1 MGRAL
6 RGVVMLRTSM
16 GALLLSFA
24 FAWPAE
30 ARVVVFHEPS
40 FPAVESEAPS
50 RETLAAAFRGL
61 DVTFAGIE
69 ELGKPEALQGADLLV
84 LPYGSAFPADAWG
97 VIRSYLEGG
106 GNLLSMGGRPLWVPA
121 FRRAEGGG
129 FRLGRPQSGYW
140 RLLAAVDAAEVPP
153 QDFTRFVWDDLW
165 GFEVPEIRARRV
177 FAVTSLFVANFAT
190 PEGTWRG
197 LGFYLD
203 KDGRRIASP
212 VARLD
217 FSLTPRG
224 PQPKRHG
231 RFVMLTFEPEPG
243 YWASPAGRSL
253 IRQAA
258 DHAARGSALVWA
270 ELPRASL
277 GEGESADVVL
287 HVHDW
292 RAPREDR
299 GAPRQV
305 RVELRREGK
314 VLETKTVPCPVDLVT
329 ANLTFGAESPGL
341 YEVRASYER
350 DGGIVEAHETGFW
363 RRDPALLSNGARLTA
378 GPTYLRADGRPF
390 LAVGVNHWVNDS
402 VWPFFPENANALE
415 WDRDFAEMAARG
427 LNYVRT
433 GIWFDRLRLIDRA
446 TGGARESVLRNIE
459 ALLLAAGR
467 HGLQVQ
473 FTFFSFEPHTLL
485 RHGDTSVP
493 GPGRN
498 PYTDPVA
505 VEAQKTFVR
514 SIAYRFR
521 DVPFLSWDLVNEPS
535 FSNPRVIFHG
545 NYPNA
550 DETEVAAWNDWLRRR
565 YESATALAD
574 AWGAIPDDLP
584 DLETVPLPAP
594 ADLVP
599 ARNGNPKQVRALDY
613 NLFAQD
619 MFGHWVGEMV
629 GAIRST
635 GSRQIVGVGQDEG
648 GVTDRLLNQF
658 YGGSGVDLTSMHNWW
673 NDDALLWDAVA
684 AKRPGMPNL
693 VGETGPQ
700 PAVAMDGRSRWD
712 EAKGLGLVERK
723 LALGLAAGNGGAAAW
738 IWSRSDPFHF
748 GRQDG
753 SSTLWVETLSHL
765 AAFAKEAAPHL
776 SDARPGDVAIV
787 LPQSL
792 QLSVFGRF
800 GIEAQ
805 QKCVRA
811 LYHEARASAYVV
823 GEYQTELLGSPRLI
837 ILPAP
842 WVLSQRAWDAILEKV
857 RGGATLLVTGPFD
870 ADEHFHPTDRHR
882 AAGLDYETEIL
893 AARENPVQWPGGHGR
908 AVFSGDKTTFLER
921 ARLGTG
927 ATFARRPLGQG
938 QVFFFTLPLEL
949 NDDVELIGDV
959 YRWVLAQAKV
969 EPVYKTT
976 LADPGILICPTSLET
991 GTFYVLTSESSV
1003 RREVVFQDSA
1013 SRRELRVGLDP
1024 GRAALLLV
1032 TREGKV
1038 VAQYEPPHPGAPQ
1051 SR

>member
-1 MGRAL
+1 
-6 RGVVMLRTSM
+6 
-16 GALLLSFA
+16 
-24 FAWPAE
+24 
-30 ARVVVFHEPS
+30 
-40 FPAVESEAPS
+40 
-50 RETLAAAFRGL
+50 
-61 DVTFAGIE
+61 
-69 ELGKPEALQGADLLV
+69 
-84 LPYGSAFPADAWG
+84 
-97 VIRSYLEGG
+97 
-106 GNLLSMGGRPLWVPA
+106 MGGRPLWVPA

-153 QDFTRFVWDDLW
+153 QDFTRFAWDDLW

-217 FSLTPRG
+217 FSLTPKGAPTEASRPLRHVDLRARARLLGLPRG
-224 PQPKRHG
+224 PLPDSRRRRTMRRGG
-231 RFVMLTFEPEPG
+231 RR
-243 YWASPAGRSL
+243 WSGRSCL
-253 IRQAA
+253 ERPW
-258 DHAARGSALVWA
+258 GT
-270 ELPRASL
+270 
-277 GEGESADVVL
+277 GESADVVL

-535 FSNPRVIFHG
+535 FSNPRAIFHG
-545 NYPNA
+545 NHPNA

-565 YESATALAD
+565 YESARALAD

-584 DLETVPLPAP
+584 DLGNRAS
-594 ADLVP
+594 
-599 ARNGNPKQVRALDY
+599 ARAGRPRPDAQRQPEAGAALDY

-648 GVTDRLLNQF
+648 GVTNRLLNQF

-753 SSTLWVETLSHL
+753 SSTLWVETLTRL
-765 AAFAKEAAPHL
+765 AAFAKEATPHL

-823 GEYQTELLGSPRLI
+823 GEYQTELLGNPRLI

-842 WVLSQRAWDAILEKV
+842 WVLSQV
-857 RGGATLLVTGPFD
+857 RGTRF
-870 ADEHFHPTDRHR
+870 
-882 AAGLDYETEIL
+882 
-893 AARENPVQWPGGHGR
+893 
-908 AVFSGDKTTFLER
+908 
-921 ARLGTG
+921 
-927 ATFARRPLGQG
+927 
-938 QVFFFTLPLEL
+938 
-949 NDDVELIGDV
+949 
-959 YRWVLAQAKV
+959 
-969 EPVYKTT
+969 
-976 LADPGILICPTSLET
+976 
-991 GTFYVLTSESSV
+991 
-1003 RREVVFQDSA
+1003 
-1013 SRRELRVGLDP
+1013 SRRCGE
-1024 GRAALLLV
+1024 
-1032 TREGKV
+1032 
-1038 VAQYEPPHPGAPQ
+1038 AP
-1051 SR
+1051 RCW